1 MIDTKTGCIH
11 IYAGDGKGKT
21 TAAMGL
27 ALRFAGSGRR
37 VLVAQFLK
45 DGTSS
50 ELKALAQLPGVTI
63 LSGKAVPG
71 FARQFTAQDRAIV
84 RAEHDQRLAQI
95 NHLLSDEPWHLLVL
109 DEIIGALNQGL
120 VDKTKLLT
128 LLDQR
133 PTGLEIALTGR
144 NPDPDLALRADYFS
158 EVQKIKH
165 PYDRGLAARE
175 GVEQ

>member
-1 MIDTKTGCIH
+1 MGCIH
-11 IYAGDGKGKT
+11 LYCGDGKGKT

-27 ALRFAGSGRR
+27 VLRFAGAGRR

-50 ELKALAQLPGVTI
+50 ELKALAQLPEVVI

-71 FARQFTAQDRAIV
+71 FARHFSVQDRAIV
-84 RAEHDQRLAQI
+84 RTEHDQRLTQI
-95 NHLLSDEPWHLLVL
+95 SCLLNEETWHLLVL

-120 VDKTKLLT
+120 IDKAKLLD

-133 PTGLEIALTGR
+133 PKGLEIALTGR
-144 NPDPDLALRADYFS
+144 NPDPELVMRADYFS
-158 EVQKIKH
+158 NVQKIKH

-175 GVEQ
+175 GVEL